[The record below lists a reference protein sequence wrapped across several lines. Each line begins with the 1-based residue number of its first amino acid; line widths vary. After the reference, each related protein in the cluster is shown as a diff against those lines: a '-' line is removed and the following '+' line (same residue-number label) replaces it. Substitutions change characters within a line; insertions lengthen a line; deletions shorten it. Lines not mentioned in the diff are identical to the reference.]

1 MLQEAGR
8 IVLAARFNN
17 DMIILIDQNDERYP
31 ANLDRYL
38 GSEAPGTIRA
48 LGNIA
53 ILKNRKIGIFCS
65 SKCPGDLI
73 IKTYDIAKKWR
84 DDGVTVIGG
93 FHSPMEQECL
103 TILLRGKQPVIVCP
117 ARGIENMRLKAEYK
131 TPLAESRLL
140 FLSPFPTKEKRMT
153 ADLALARNHFVA
165 AVADE
170 IFVAHAAEGGKIEA
184 FCYELEARGKSL
196 TTLESDASA
205 NLIALGARPL
215 NFEA

>member
-1 MLQEAGR
+1 
-8 IVLAARFNN
+8 
-17 DMIILIDQNDERYP
+17 MIILIDQNDERYP
-31 ANLDRYL
+31 ANLERYL

-48 LGNIA
+48 LGNID

-117 ARGIENMRLKAEYK
+117 ARGIEGMRVKKEYEK
-131 TPLAESRLL
+131 PLAEERLL
-140 FLSPFPTKEKRMT
+140 ILSPFPKKERRIT
-153 ADLALARNHFVA
+153 AEISLVRNRFVA
-165 AVADE
+165 AIGDE
-170 IFVAHAAEGGKIEA
+170 IFVAYAEPSGK
-184 FCYELEARGKSL
+184 LEQLSREIYSWGK
-196 TTLESDASA
+196 
-205 NLIALGARPL
+205 PL
-215 NFEA
+215 STFENQTNKVMS